1 MQNKI
6 LALNLQLF
14 GEGTGDAGTGAETI
28 ATDAGQQTTSGR
40 NPLANVRYGKQAQ
53 ESTATEPTQ
62 DAAAEKEPEVNVTGS
77 TKEDKKAE
85 FEKLIKGDYK
95 DLFHERVQGIIN
107 ERFKETHALQ
117 EQLNQVRPILDMLSS
132 KYGAKADD
140 PAALRQ
146 AIENDDSYYQDEAI
160 QKGLTVE
167 QLKEIKR
174 IERENAELRRAEAER
189 LRAESNAQIQAQWMQ
204 ESENVKQIYPGFDF
218 ASEVQNQDFA
228 KLLGAGI
235 DVKTAYEVVHKDDL
249 IGGAMY
255 KTAQTVKQKLA
266 NDIQAR
272 GMRPQENGTSG
283 QSAVI
288 TKTDVAS
295 LSKKDR
301 EEIER
306 RVLRGER
313 ITF

>member
-1 MQNKI
+1 MQNNF
-6 LALNLQLF
+6 LSLNLQLF
-14 GEGTGDAGTGAETI
+14 GDGAGDAGTGAGTT
-28 ATDAGQQTTSGR
+28 AADAGQQTTSGR
-40 NPLANVRYGKQAQ
+40 NPLANVRYGKTQ
-53 ESTATEPTQ
+53 EVTGTEPTQ
-62 DAAAEKEPEVNVTGS
+62 DAAAAKEPEVTVTAS
-77 TKEDKKAE
+77 TQEDKKAE

-107 ERFKETHALQ
+107 ERFKETHTLE
-117 EQLNQVRPILDMLSS
+117 EQLQQVQPILDILSS

-146 AIENDDSYYQDEAI
+146 AIENDDSYYQEEAV

-189 LRAESNAQIQAQWMQ
+189 ARAESNAQIQAKWMQ
-204 ESENVKQIYPGFDF
+204 DSEAVKQIYPDFDF
-218 ASEVQNQDFA
+218 GTEVQNQDFA

-235 DVKTAYEVVHKDDL
+235 DVKTAYEVIHKDDL

-255 KTAQTVKQKLA
+255 QTAQTVKQKLT

-306 RVLRGER
+306 RVMRGER
-313 ITF
+313 ISF